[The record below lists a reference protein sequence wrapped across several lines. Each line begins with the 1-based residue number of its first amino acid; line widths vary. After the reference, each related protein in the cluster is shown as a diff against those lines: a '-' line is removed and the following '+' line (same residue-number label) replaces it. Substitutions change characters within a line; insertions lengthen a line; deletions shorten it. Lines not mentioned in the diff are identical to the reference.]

1 MNRQSQISNLNLFS
15 IIRGGAEA
23 AGNPA
28 KTDQT
33 GDAYK
38 AVTQMF
44 SRLMPLEMVKSQP
57 DKVLALFLE
66 TITNSGSNLNYFL
79 GGNIMKIAGD
89 DTSMHPAV
97 RKSIW
102 SVFTT
107 GKEDSA
113 KVRSL
118 IPNNVT
124 GICYNHHNTL
134 EPDWR
139 NASWGANY
147 DRLNA
152 IKEMADPNHVFNC
165 WHCVGYRGGEENHGV
180 QHKVF
185 FSLYLTSSFFV
196 IIYMYF

>member
-79 GGNIMKIAGD
+79 GGNIMNSIIRRNHTVGGIQIKASIELAIIPQTLPDFTADNTASPVDVEFQRRCGGD
-89 DTSMHPAV
+89 
-97 RKSIW
+97 
-102 SVFTT
+102 
-107 GKEDSA
+107 
-113 KVRSL
+113 
-118 IPNNVT
+118 
-124 GICYNHHNTL
+124 
-134 EPDWR
+134 
-139 NASWGANY
+139 
-147 DRLNA
+147 
-152 IKEMADPNHVFNC
+152 
-165 WHCVGYRGGEENHGV
+165 
-180 QHKVF
+180 
-185 FSLYLTSSFFV
+185 
-196 IIYMYF
+196 